1 MLTHDSSVWS
11 RSMSRYILRSAS
23 ALTGFVALIALGMVS
38 PAFSEADRSSG
49 LDRTTANTLSGNYL
63 AALVAGLSS
72 DTSAAAQFYAESLKF
87 DPHSADLAE
96 RAFVTMLAE
105 GNMAEAV
112 RMAQTVN
119 RKNP

>member
-1 MLTHDSSVWS
+1 MAV
-11 RSMSRYILRSAS
+11 
-23 ALTGFVALIALGMVS
+23 GMAC
-38 PAFSEADRSSG
+38 PAFAEADKASG

-96 RAFVTMLAE
+96 RAADKLRLSARGYTRTLRVARAREIQPTS
-105 GNMAEAV
+105 
-112 RMAQTVN
+112 
-119 RKNP
+119 